1 VRHQGVG
8 WCGNPGAAQNRIVT
22 YRESATAV
30 PGAVLWRDDDPAPG
44 PGMILPDGCL
54 DLLWDGRRLFV
65 AGPDTTARHFH
76 RPAADHADPA
86 DPADHADHADPAEHA
101 DHADPAEYADP
112 AEHYVALRF
121 SGGLG
126 PALLGIPADALTDRS
141 VNLEDLWPAAPV
153 RRLSEQVADH
163 PVGALTG
170 WLLERARR
178 TPADPLGT
186 RVAAMAAAGTPVA
199 TMADRTGLS
208 ARQLQR
214 RCLPLFGYSPRHLA
228 RVLRLQR
235 AVHAGQAGR
244 SLAEVAAEAGY
255 CDQAHLS
262 REVRA
267 LAGATP
273 RAVLKR
279 VTEPSERTT

>member
-1 VRHQGVG
+1 MG
-8 WCGNPGAAQNRIVT
+8 WCGNPGPAQNRIVT

-30 PGAVLWRDDDPAPG
+30 PGAVLWRNDDPAPG

-65 AGPDTTARHFH
+65 AGPDTTARHFQ
-76 RPAADHADPA
+76 RPATDPTDPSDPA
-86 DPADHADHADPAEHA
+86 DPNG
-101 DHADPAEYADP
+101 P

-126 PALLGIPADALTDRS
+126 PALLGIPADALTDHS

-178 TPADPLGT
+178 ARADPLGT

-235 AVHAGQAGR
+235 AVHAGRAGR

-267 LAGATP
+267 LAGVTP
-273 RAVLKR
+273 RAVLKH
-279 VTEPSERTT
+279 VTEPAERTT